1 MAGLFRRKSS
11 NPAGDSSHDTA
22 DDTCQ
27 IASVSPRGVVKV
39 RGQVTRIRQRPANG
53 LPSLVVTISDES
65 GRATAVWSGRR
76 SIGGI
81 GLGRT
86 LLIEGVASETADG
99 LTFLNP
105 SYVLLPASGH

>member
-1 MAGLFRRKSS
+1 MASLFRRKSS
-11 NPAGDSSHDTA
+11 STEEHDTA
-22 DDTCQ
+22 DDTRP
-27 IASVSPRGVVKV
+27 IASVVSRDVVKV

-86 LLIEGVASETADG
+86 IVVEGVPASTPDG

-105 SYVLLPASGH
+105 SYTLLPAQGH

>member
-1 MAGLFRRKSS
+1 MASLFRRKSS
-11 NPAGDSSHDTA
+11 NHEHADDA
-22 DDTCQ
+22 DDTQQ
-27 IASVSPRGVVKV
+27 ISLVAAREMV
-39 RGQVTRIRQRPANG
+39 RIKGQVTRIRQRPANG

-86 LLIEGVASETADG
+86 IVVEGVAASTPDG

-105 SYVLLPASGH
+105 SYTLLPASGH